1 MFVAVVY
8 LRIRIPQVAL
18 PSLFFSFRARKLI
31 PVSALRHISS
41 HPQRPPPCSRSI
53 NGPPGIS
60 ISRPDHSV
68 DPRVARAN
76 YGITQLSRQGK
87 MADARQLF
95 DETPHK
101 DVISWTSM
109 ISGYVRCGMLR
120 EARALF
126 ERSDSEKNVV
136 TWTALLS
143 GYIRS
148 RHIREAEELFGRMPE
163 KNVVS
168 WNTMISGYAENGLV
182 DEACELFRRMPERNI
197 VSWNTIVTALA
208 QSGRVDEAYC
218 LFERIPQ
225 RDVISWT
232 SMVTGLSQNG
242 RVDEARAVFDRM
254 PERNVV
260 SWNAMVSG
268 YAQNSRLEE
277 ALDLFVKMPER
288 DIISWNMM
296 ITGFIQNRNL
306 KRARELFDNM
316 NEKNVI
322 TWTTMI
328 TGYVEDEQN
337 EVALKMFLEMLMD
350 GVKPNQG
357 TFVNVL
363 AAVSNLAA
371 FLEGQQIHQIVSK
384 TIFQFDT
391 FVSSAIMN
399 MYSKCGEIG
408 TAKKVFDLSDQK
420 DLVSWNGMIAAYAH
434 HGNGQEAISLFREMH
449 QNGFKPNDVTYVG
462 LLSACSHSGLFDEG
476 LNIFKSIMKDPSVEV
491 REDHYAC
498 LVDLCGRAGR
508 LQEAASFIKGL
519 NIGPSATCVWG
530 ALLGGSNIHGDM
542 QIGNLAAKKLM
553 EAEPNNAGSYMLL
566 SNIYASAGRW
576 KEAAK
581 IRLKM
586 KGKGLKKQPGCSW
599 IEVGNRVHVFVV
611 RDKSHIDSQRI
622 YTLLHDLHDKMKRTG
637 YVPATNHSLVED
649 ELMAM

>member
-18 PSLFFSFRARKLI
+18 PSLFFSFGARKLI

-60 ISRPDHSV
+60 TSRPDHSV

-101 DVISWTSM
+101 D
-109 ISGYVRCGMLR
+109 
-120 EARALF
+120 
-126 ERSDSEKNVV
+126 NVV

-163 KNVVS
+163 KN
-168 WNTMISGYAENGLV
+168 
-182 DEACELFRRMPERNI
+182 LFRRMPERNI
-197 VSWNTIVTALA
+197 VSWNTI
-208 QSGRVDEAYC
+208 
-218 LFERIPQ
+218 

-277 ALDLFVKMPER
+277 ALDLF
-288 DIISWNMM
+288 
-296 ITGFIQNRNL
+296 
-306 KRARELFDNM
+306 RARELFDNM
-316 NEKNVI
+316 NEKN
-322 TWTTMI
+322 
-328 TGYVEDEQN
+328 
-337 EVALKMFLEMLMD
+337 
-350 GVKPNQG
+350 PNQG

-384 TIFQFDT
+384 TVFQFDT

-408 TAKKVFDLSDQK
+408 TARKVFDLSDQK

-519 NIGPSATCVWG
+519 KIGPSATC
-530 ALLGGSNIHGDM
+530 
-542 QIGNLAAKKLM
+542 
-553 EAEPNNAGSYMLL
+553 PNNAGSYMLL

-581 IRLKM
+581 IRLQM

-649 ELMAM
+649 ELMTM